1 MKGQIDWFGSQRDLE
16 IVSNDGEDPLLGVGL
31 LLDHDLY
38 LRYRSGEITLN

>member
-38 LRYRSGEITLN
+38 LSYR